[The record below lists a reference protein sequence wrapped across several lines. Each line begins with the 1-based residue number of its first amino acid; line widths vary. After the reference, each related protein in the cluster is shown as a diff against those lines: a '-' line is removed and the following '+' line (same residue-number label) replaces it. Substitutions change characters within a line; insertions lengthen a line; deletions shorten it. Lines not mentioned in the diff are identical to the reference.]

1 MGVRCYTPRKASQG
15 EVNVKRAVVLFSV
28 LVCLASGL
36 LSQDFRATLNGR
48 VTDATGG
55 AIPGVNVQ
63 VRNLGTNETSTA
75 VSDDAG
81 NYKVP
86 LLRPGSYEV
95 SAEQPGFKKYLRSGV
110 ELAINQVATVDL
122 QLEVGEL
129 TQQITVTGGAEIL
142 ELSNADRGGI
152 VDNQQ
157 VRELPLNARNPFM
170 LGMLVAGV
178 NFNGASIWQRPFDNG
193 AIAEWTINGS
203 QSRGNEFLLDGAPNN
218 GQAGGNNIAYVPPVD
233 AVEEFKIMTNTYDAQ
248 YGKTTGGIINVSLR
262 SGTND
267 FHGTLYEFFRRDWLD
282 ANDFRNKANNRGR
295 AKHWLDQ
302 YGGQVQGPV
311 LIPWLYSGK
320 DRTFFMFNYEGYR
333 EGVPAPLTRSVPQP
347 EMLDGDFSKLVD
359 SQGKPI
365 IIYDPLTGRA
375 DASAPGGWVRDPFPG
390 NRIPADRINP
400 IARKILGYQPKPN
413 RSDPGSGYSRNN
425 LFIPDNIAGDS
436 FYNWVLKID
445 QVLTEKHRF
454 FVRYAENDR
463 TEDRND
469 NGIFEGPG
477 QDGQQ
482 PFKRVNHA
490 VTIDH
495 VGAMSP
501 TFVVN
506 VRASFNR
513 FEEFGYGRGNV
524 GFDKTSLGFPDSLVD
539 ALPHEPL
546 FGRYEF
552 TDYNSLGRHQSR
564 NLTNTWALH
573 PNLNK
578 ISGSH
583 TFKGGVDMRWTQYI
597 TQDQGNPFRLQ
608 ANRGWTQRVYNQG
621 DANSGDSL
629 ASFLIGL
636 PSGGTVDYNLYPITL
651 GRYFAPW
658 FQDDW
663 KVTQNLTLNLGIRWD
678 VNIAPNERY
687 DRLNRGFDDVSVNPI
702 DASIDRTKF
711 PALPKLV
718 GGIKFAGVGG
728 NPRIASDID
737 WNNIQPRVGFA
748 LQLGKKLVMRGGFG
762 QYYVN
767 PTNDYLQY
775 NGFSLST
782 GLVTSLDGGRT
793 PRDSVLI
800 NNLYPTG
807 IQVPAGSS
815 AGLLTFLGR
824 GFNFVGDDFVVPY
837 VNQFSLGFQYEMP
850 WDAKIEISYVGN
862 RTNKLQTE
870 RAFNEPSLE
879 FRKQCNP
886 LEGGSPA
893 YCDERLPNSNPFVGL
908 EPFRGTTAFSAT
920 TLSRFDLAR
929 PHPHFGGFTERTRN
943 DGKIWYNSMQVT
955 WEKRAKN
962 SFNAIATYT
971 LSKQI
976 ERWGFNDVQQNI
988 MQQGL
993 YTWDRPHR
1001 FTLGGVYQLP
1011 FGPNRRLIGDVR
1023 GITGKLLEGWEVNTI
1038 FQWQSGRP
1046 WNQHADVI
1054 YLKDAGLKDI
1064 DWSAHKVWAV
1074 RTSTKDGFTAACVA
1088 RMNDDGSISM
1098 MQYSVNAGCTDYDF
1112 LRKPR
1117 YSPRFSTFRDPR
1129 IRLHAI
1135 PSVDFSL
1142 NKATRLAESV
1152 NLQLRFE
1159 AFNLTNSYEF
1169 GGRHFTNDPN
1179 NANFGSTF
1187 PRDAG
1192 NTETR
1197 YPRQIQL
1204 AAKIVW

>member
-1 MGVRCYTPRKASQG
+1 
-15 EVNVKRAVVLFSV
+15 LF
-28 LVCLASGL
+28 LISGAY
-36 LSQDFRATLNGR
+36 SQDFRATLTGR

-55 AIPGVNVQ
+55 GIPGVNVD
-63 VRNLGTNETSTA
+63 VRNVGTNQTA
-75 VSDDAG
+75 SAVTDEAG
-81 NYKVP
+81 NYRVP

-95 SAEQPGFKKYLRSGV
+95 SAEQPGFKKYVRSGV
-110 ELAINQVATVDL
+110 ELAINQIATVDI

-129 TQQITVTGGAEIL
+129 YQQITVTGGAEIL

-248 YGKTTGGIINVSLR
+248 YGKTTGGIVNVSLR

-267 FHGTLYEFFRRDWLD
+267 FHGTLYEFMRREWLD
-282 ANDFRNKANNRGR
+282 ANDFRNKARNAPRS
-295 AKHWLDQ
+295 KHWLDQ

-311 LIPWLYSGK
+311 ILPKLYNGK
-320 DRTFFMFNYEGYR
+320 DKTFFMFNYEGYR
-333 EGVPAPLTRSVPQP
+333 EGVPAPLTLSVPEP
-347 EMLDGDFSKLVD
+347 EMRTGDFSKLVD

-365 IIYDPLTGRA
+365 TIYDPATGRNE
-375 DASAPGGWVRDPFPG
+375 GGKWVRDPFTGNKIPA
-390 NRIPADRINP
+390 NRIHT
-400 IARKILGYQPKPN
+400 IASKILSYHPAPN
-413 RSDPGSGYSRNN
+413 NKDAGAGYSRNN
-425 LFIPDNIAGDS
+425 LFIPGNIAGDS
-436 FYNWVLKID
+436 FFNWVLKID
-445 QVLTEKHRF
+445 HNLTEKHRF

-469 NGIFEGPG
+469 NGVMEGPG
-477 QDGQQ
+477 QGGQQ

-501 TFVVN
+501 TFVIN

-524 GFDKTSLGFPDSLVD
+524 GFDKRTLGFPDSLVD
-539 ALPHEPL
+539 QMPHEPL

-552 TDYNSLGRHQSR
+552 TDYSYLGRFQGR

-578 ISGSH
+578 IRGSH
-583 TFKGGVDMRWTQYI
+583 TFKGGVDLRWTQYI

-608 ANRGWTQRVYNQG
+608 ANRGWTQKTYSQG
-621 DANSGDSL
+621 DANSGDSI
-629 ASFLIGL
+629 ASFLLGL
-636 PSGGTVDYNLYPITL
+636 PGGGGVDYNLYPTTL
-651 GRYFAPW
+651 GRYLAPW

-663 KVTQNLTLNLGIRWD
+663 KVTPTFTLNLGIRWD
-678 VNIAPNERY
+678 INIAPNERFN
-687 DRLNRGFDDVSVNPI
+687 RLNRGFDDVSANPI
-702 DASIDRTKF
+702 NTMIDRAKF
-711 PALPKLV
+711 PDLPTLK
-718 GGIKFAGVGG
+718 GGIKFAGVDG

-748 LQLGKKLVMRGGFG
+748 WQLSKKLVMRGGFG

-767 PTNDYLQY
+767 PTNDYMQF
-775 NGFSLST
+775 NGFSVST
-782 GLVTSLDGGRT
+782 GLVTSLDGGMT
-793 PRDSVLI
+793 PREPILM
-800 NNLYPTG
+800 NNLFPTG
-807 IQVPAGSS
+807 IQVPAGAS

-837 VNQFSLGFQYEMP
+837 VNQFSLGFQYEIP
-850 WDAKIEISYVGN
+850 WESKIEVSYVGN

-870 RAFNEPSLE
+870 RAFNEPNLE
-879 FRKQCNP
+879 MRKKCNP
-886 LEGGSPA
+886 LEGGDPVW
-893 YCDERLPNSNPFVGL
+893 CDGRLPNPFYNL
-908 EPFRGTTAFSAT
+908 EPFRGTTHFSAT
-920 TLSRFDLAR
+920 TLSRWDLAR
-929 PHPHFGGFTERTRN
+929 PYPHFGSITERTRN
-943 DGKIWYNSMQVT
+943 DGKIWYNSLQVT

-1011 FGPNRRLIGDVR
+1011 FGPNRKLLGDLR
-1023 GITGKLLEGWEVNTI
+1023 GLPGRLLEGWEVNTI

-1046 WNQHADVI
+1046 WNQNSNVI
-1054 YLKDAGLKDI
+1054 YLNDAKLDKI
-1064 DWSAHKVWAV
+1064 DWSQHKVWAV
-1074 RTSTKDGFTAACVA
+1074 RTSTKDGYTAACVA
-1088 RMNDDGSISM
+1088 QMDDKGVITM
-1098 MQYSVNAGCTDYDF
+1098 MSYSTNAGCTTYDF

-1117 YSPRFSTFRDPR
+1117 YSPNFYTYRDPR

-1135 PSVDFSL
+1135 PSIDFSV
-1142 NKATRLAESV
+1142 NKSTRLAERV
-1152 NLQLRFE
+1152 TLQLRFE
-1159 AFNLTNSYEF
+1159 AFNLTNSYEY
-1169 GGRHFTNDPN
+1169 GGRHFVNDPN